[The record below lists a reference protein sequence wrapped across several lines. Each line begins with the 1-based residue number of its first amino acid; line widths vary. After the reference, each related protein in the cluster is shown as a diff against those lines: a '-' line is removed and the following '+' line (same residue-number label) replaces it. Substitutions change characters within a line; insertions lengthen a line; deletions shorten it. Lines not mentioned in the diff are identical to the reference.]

1 MGRHMSFNLIAMPW
15 LPCHMLSND
24 GTELL
29 NLRQVFERSA
39 DIGDIVT
46 TSVSEGAAL
55 RRFLLAVFI
64 RVYKDHIQHWK
75 ESPDTVGPLPMKP
88 FDDYV
93 GEWSHRFELF
103 HPERPFYQHIQ
114 PLSEKKQSLNK
125 LVFEDASGANAV
137 WFSHRHEEDGRT
149 MTNAEAV
156 RALITAQVYAVGG
169 GVSKPFNFSHGT
181 LISGGIVFWIAGRN
195 LLESLLLNVPQ
206 ACLQEDEAD
215 GMPAWERPSIHAEQ
229 RVDTG
234 LLDLL
239 TFQSR
244 RLLLTRVDDD
254 RVDGVFLSQGDK
266 DLSVARDPMMA
277 YYMND
282 KDEER
287 ILNLDREK
295 ALWREYQILYATA
308 ESGSSRYHPPQV
320 LQEHRNAFDPSSDEP
335 VHIDILAFGVQTDK
349 GKIEHSHMERFPFYP
364 GIAADPDNRDRL
376 DNLLHTA
383 NGLEK
388 NLDQGLWQFAKT
400 LLHPDKANLGD
411 IERREVGALKNSFS
425 WKSKY
430 WSVLGTLIHDY
441 ISRLARS
448 RSTDERDDIAEEWRR
463 ECRHTAERVLK
474 NITDSYGTTAR
485 SARAAAIAH
494 AAIRREFAA
503 ADVA

>member
-1 MGRHMSFNLIAMPW
+1 MSVNLITMPW
-15 LPCHMLSND
+15 LPCRMQD
-24 GTELL
+24 GRTIELL
-29 NLRQVFERSA
+29 SLRQLFERSG
-39 DIGDIVT
+39 DITDIVT
-46 TSVSEGAAL
+46 TSVSEAAAL

-64 RVYKDHIQHWK
+64 RVYGDRIPGWK
-75 ESPDTVGPLPMKP
+75 KPPDTVGPLPMQP

-93 GEWSHRFELF
+93 EQWGHRFELF
-103 HPERPFYQHIQ
+103 HPERPFYQYVQ
-114 PLSEKKQSLNK
+114 PSSEKKQSLNK

-137 WFSHRHEEDGRT
+137 WFSHRYEEDGRT
-149 MTNAEAV
+149 MTNAEAA
-156 RALITAQVYAVGG
+156 RALITAQAYAVGG

-181 LISGGIVFWIAGRN
+181 LVAGGIVFWIAGRN
-195 LLESLLLNVPQ
+195 LLESLLLNTPL
-206 ACLQEDEAD
+206 AHFRERKPDD
-215 GMPAWERPSIHAEQ
+215 MPAWERPSVHAEQ
-229 RVDTG
+229 RTDAG

-244 RLLLTRVDDD
+244 RLLLTRADDD
-254 RVDGVFLSQGDK
+254 NVDGVFLSQGDK
-266 DLSVARDPMMA
+266 DVSVARDPMMA

-287 ILNLDREK
+287 VLNLDREK
-295 ALWREYQILYATA
+295 ALWREYQILYAAA
-308 ESGSSRYHPPQV
+308 ESGSSRYHPPSV
-320 LQEHRNAFDPSSDEP
+320 LQEHRNAPAPPHGEP
-335 VHIDILAFGVQTDK
+335 VHIDMFAFGVQTDK

-376 DNLLHTA
+376 DQLLLTA

-400 LLHPDKANLGD
+400 LLHPDKTNLGD

-430 WSVLGTLIHDY
+430 WSALGTMIHDY
-441 ISRLARS
+441 IRRLARS
-448 RSTDERDDIAEEWRR
+448 GSTDERDEIAGDWRR

-485 SARAAAIAH
+485 SARAAALAH
-494 AAIRREFAA
+494 AILHREFAA